1 MNKNKIILGVFA
13 LVSVLAIAL
22 GFAAAFGEVFSGK
35 PGVTEHV
42 KDQYDLLKDMPES
55 VRSVFPTV
63 IASHINFAWIG
74 GIITGVLGI
83 LGLGAAGFVMFKG
96 IELNQ
101 TLMIVVLVAVA
112 TMMSLAIA
120 AIVTQGQLNSETWM
134 MDQFPKTPATTA

>member
-35 PGVTEHV
+35 PGVTQHV
-42 KDQYDLLKDMPES
+42 KDQYDSIKDMPETLKDAMS
-55 VRSVFPTV
+55 TIVAHT
-63 IASHINFAWIG
+63 NFAWIG

-101 TLMIVVLVAVA
+101 TLMIVVLVAIA

-120 AIVTQGQLNSETWM
+120 AIVTQGQLNSETWV
-134 MDQFPKTPATTA
+134 MDQMPAHA